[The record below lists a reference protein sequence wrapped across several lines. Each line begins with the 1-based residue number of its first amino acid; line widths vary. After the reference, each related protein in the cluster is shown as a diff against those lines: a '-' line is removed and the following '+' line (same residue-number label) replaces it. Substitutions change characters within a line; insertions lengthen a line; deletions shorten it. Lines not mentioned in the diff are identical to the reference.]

1 MPAINPAIGMIST
14 RRLGTLRRTVMNA
27 SNTVY
32 VLVVSPI
39 SVMKSKNMNNEIKAN
54 KIKTKDK

>member
-1 MPAINPAIGMIST
+1 MIST